1 MGNARRLPQSR
12 GPGFF
17 LVASPHVNRR
27 ANLILGGQLRT
38 GFARG
43 LCQPCSTRS
52 LRSNLAV
59 DLLPA

>member
-27 ANLILGGQLRT
+27 ANLILGGHSRLVLRVASVNHV
-38 GFARG
+38 ARG
-43 LCQPCSTRS
+43 RFVRT
-52 LRSNLAV
+52 
-59 DLLPA
+59 